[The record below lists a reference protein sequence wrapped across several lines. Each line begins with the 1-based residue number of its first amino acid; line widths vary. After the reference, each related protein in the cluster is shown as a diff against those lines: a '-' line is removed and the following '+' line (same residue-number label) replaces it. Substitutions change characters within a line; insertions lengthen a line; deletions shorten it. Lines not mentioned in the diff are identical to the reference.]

1 MPDASIIHR
10 HLNIQPHYFDYLPW
24 AVQLHQEI
32 IEFLGNSLLYRCSI
46 VNTSRAFF
54 DKSYVMFKTIVC
66 SIIAV
71 IYTGILLLIM
81 TQYENEVQVSF
92 VFVK

>member
-1 MPDASIIHR
+1 MPDASII
-10 HLNIQPHYFDYLPW
+10 LQPQYFDYLPW

-32 IEFLGNSLLYRCSI
+32 IELLGNSLLYRCSI

-54 DKSYVMFKTIVC
+54 DKSYVMFKTIVS

-71 IYTGILLLIM
+71 ISVIFSNCFTAEQNLYFIATAFDS
-81 TQYENEVQVSF
+81 YHF
-92 VFVK
+92 